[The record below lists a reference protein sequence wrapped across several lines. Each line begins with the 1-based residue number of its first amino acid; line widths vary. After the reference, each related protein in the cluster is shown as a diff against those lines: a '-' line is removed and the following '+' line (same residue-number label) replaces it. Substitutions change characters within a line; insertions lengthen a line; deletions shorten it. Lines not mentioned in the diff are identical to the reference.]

1 MVAKI
6 IHWLMAGV
14 CLLLVVSA
22 LSLSWLRWGIDH
34 HPLYHQWVEKEVSRA
49 IGQELKLESFQVRL
63 VGTGLRLSLTGIETV
78 EGLTLARLALGVDLW
93 ESLQED
99 MLRLSHVQAT
109 GLAINV
115 GQQEDGNWTPQTTSE
130 NGSQT
135 VPQLMLAVATRVP
148 QLLLHDISLTL
159 IPNQGQPIS
168 IPKLNAQ
175 VHVAANTGLGLT
187 RIMLSLH
194 GDTDT
199 NTKALDYDLE
209 TQVTLDIKTNETI
222 QRAQI
227 YLHTNGLEIAP
238 WLSLLVPDESFLHLE
253 RLRLGG
259 KYWLDYQVNKHLQLV
274 TESAQLQLLTPTDQV
289 DLIGDIRATSLLDEQ
304 VTLDW
309 QLANWN
315 LTGQA
320 LSGQINDV
328 ALPFSELQAHKIN
341 QRLVVGSPKLH
352 LANAQKLLNTIKS
365 LPVKI
370 NLPIQSLAPKGW
382 VHQAQLHL
390 DFQQQLEFLFTG
402 NMQQVSIDAW
412 SGVPQ
417 INQADGHIWLNR
429 YGGKVVIDDID
440 GLQLRI
446 TKLTSLPW
454 QFSGLQ
460 GEFNWRYGALANRFN
475 SSNMNASFDQ
485 GHINLKMAAAFPRK
499 GSTAEPFI
507 QLALGMQNLDLGTL
521 PSMLPDI
528 LLGGK
533 LGAWLA
539 TAAPIGTLTEAALI
553 YNGRPGDIAN
563 AVGVMAR
570 SMPIAAHVEAPSF
583 SYHQYWPQVQGLKA
597 NLTLDHKGAL
607 VEVQTGSVEHSQIT
621 QSVKG
626 WRVEVPVLQTID
638 KQRRYITVQGQIV
651 GEASQLMTLAEELPL
666 NLSLP
671 TWLNALKPQGEVSL
685 HGSLAIPFGHKSKTT
700 YDLKLSSD
708 SVNGYWAPLQADLRH
723 VELEVG
729 LSSARGGIGTIT
741 GNGLI
746 DGQLITFK
754 RLSKVDLAKPWLSQI
769 PNKILRDVNANLTT
783 KQDNL
788 TMEFEGRLPSH
799 YLATKVNQPWAQEI
813 SGALPFV
820 ARLSTCAQT
829 AALCTS
835 LSAEVDLTKA
845 GIDLPAP
852 LSQLQQLQLLGH
864 WQQDHQNWYASI
876 DQHQVAVKL
885 GPEENSSG
893 LNVLGTNVAF
903 QGAVDWAQ
911 QGQWT
916 LGGQIDFV
924 DLEPWL
930 DVYQNRF
937 QTWRITADKEPA
949 AVVLPEIDVKIKRTT
964 WNGLDVDQAS
974 ITLEPLAESGDFLT
988 FKPWRLRLTS
998 EQLAG
1003 KIDYFGVEHP
1013 LMIHVDYVHVNFP
1026 EPATETDEDEDLLE
1040 NFDPSK
1046 LLDADVTIDEI
1057 VKNGES
1063 FGQWQFKIRRQG
1075 TQVNVHDLD
1084 AYIRHSYL
1092 QGNLIWDKTDGA
1104 HRTQFTGRVA
1114 SSDTASMLVDWG
1126 YNPSLVVETSAIEV
1140 QLDWPRSPLAFAV
1153 KEASG
1158 DLGLRLKKGSF
1169 SSSPNVTKGLRIL
1182 ALLDMSRLMQRL
1194 QLDFSDI
1201 IQPGFSFDSIAA
1213 QYHFENG
1220 FASTVSPLT
1229 LKSATLQL
1237 AMDGWIDFNRRQV
1250 DNNLIVTLPVVDKLP
1265 LAALFAGLPQLSGVI
1280 YLANK
1285 LIGDELATFTSA
1297 RYSVLGSLDNPDITL
1312 VKMFDKDYQQQSIQE
1327 RIENVIS
1334 IE

>member
-159 IPNQGQPIS
+159 IPNQGRPIS

-521 PSMLPDI
+521 PGMLPDI
-528 LLGGK
+528 VLGGK

-783 KQDNL
+783 KQ
-788 TMEFEGRLPSH
+788 
-799 YLATKVNQPWAQEI
+799 
-813 SGALPFV
+813 
-820 ARLSTCAQT
+820 
-829 AALCTS
+829 
-835 LSAEVDLTKA
+835 
-845 GIDLPAP
+845 
-852 LSQLQQLQLLGH
+852 
-864 WQQDHQNWYASI
+864 
-876 DQHQVAVKL
+876 
-885 GPEENSSG
+885 
-893 LNVLGTNVAF
+893 
-903 QGAVDWAQ
+903 
-911 QGQWT
+911 
-916 LGGQIDFV
+916 
-924 DLEPWL
+924 
-930 DVYQNRF
+930 
-937 QTWRITADKEPA
+937 
-949 AVVLPEIDVKIKRTT
+949 
-964 WNGLDVDQAS
+964 
-974 ITLEPLAESGDFLT
+974 
-988 FKPWRLRLTS
+988 
-998 EQLAG
+998 
-1003 KIDYFGVEHP
+1003 
-1013 LMIHVDYVHVNFP
+1013 
-1026 EPATETDEDEDLLE
+1026 
-1040 NFDPSK
+1040 
-1046 LLDADVTIDEI
+1046 
-1057 VKNGES
+1057 
-1063 FGQWQFKIRRQG
+1063 
-1075 TQVNVHDLD
+1075 
-1084 AYIRHSYL
+1084 
-1092 QGNLIWDKTDGA
+1092 
-1104 HRTQFTGRVA
+1104 
-1114 SSDTASMLVDWG
+1114 
-1126 YNPSLVVETSAIEV
+1126 
-1140 QLDWPRSPLAFAV
+1140 
-1153 KEASG
+1153 
-1158 DLGLRLKKGSF
+1158 
-1169 SSSPNVTKGLRIL
+1169 
-1182 ALLDMSRLMQRL
+1182 
-1194 QLDFSDI
+1194 
-1201 IQPGFSFDSIAA
+1201 
-1213 QYHFENG
+1213 
-1220 FASTVSPLT
+1220 
-1229 LKSATLQL
+1229 
-1237 AMDGWIDFNRRQV
+1237 
-1250 DNNLIVTLPVVDKLP
+1250 
-1265 LAALFAGLPQLSGVI
+1265 
-1280 YLANK
+1280 
-1285 LIGDELATFTSA
+1285 
-1297 RYSVLGSLDNPDITL
+1297 
-1312 VKMFDKDYQQQSIQE
+1312 
-1327 RIENVIS
+1327 
-1334 IE
+1334 

>member
-1 MVAKI
+1 M
-6 IHWLMAGV
+6 
-14 CLLLVVSA
+14 
-22 LSLSWLRWGIDH
+22 
-34 HPLYHQWVEKEVSRA
+34 
-49 IGQELKLESFQVRL
+49 RL

-159 IPNQGQPIS
+159 IPNQGRPIS

-289 DLIGDIRATSLLDEQ
+289 ALIGDIRATSLLDEQ

-528 LLGGK
+528 VLGGK

-638 KQRRYITVQGQIV
+638 KQRRYITVQGQIA

-723 VELEVG
+723 VEL
-729 LSSARGGIGTIT
+729 
-741 GNGLI
+741 
-746 DGQLITFK
+746 
-754 RLSKVDLAKPWLSQI
+754 
-769 PNKILRDVNANLTT
+769 
-783 KQDNL
+783 
-788 TMEFEGRLPSH
+788 
-799 YLATKVNQPWAQEI
+799 
-813 SGALPFV
+813 
-820 ARLSTCAQT
+820 
-829 AALCTS
+829 
-835 LSAEVDLTKA
+835 
-845 GIDLPAP
+845 
-852 LSQLQQLQLLGH
+852 
-864 WQQDHQNWYASI
+864 
-876 DQHQVAVKL
+876 
-885 GPEENSSG
+885 
-893 LNVLGTNVAF
+893 
-903 QGAVDWAQ
+903 
-911 QGQWT
+911 
-916 LGGQIDFV
+916 
-924 DLEPWL
+924 
-930 DVYQNRF
+930 
-937 QTWRITADKEPA
+937 
-949 AVVLPEIDVKIKRTT
+949 
-964 WNGLDVDQAS
+964 
-974 ITLEPLAESGDFLT
+974 
-988 FKPWRLRLTS
+988 
-998 EQLAG
+998 
-1003 KIDYFGVEHP
+1003 
-1013 LMIHVDYVHVNFP
+1013 
-1026 EPATETDEDEDLLE
+1026 
-1040 NFDPSK
+1040 
-1046 LLDADVTIDEI
+1046 
-1057 VKNGES
+1057 
-1063 FGQWQFKIRRQG
+1063 
-1075 TQVNVHDLD
+1075 
-1084 AYIRHSYL
+1084 
-1092 QGNLIWDKTDGA
+1092 
-1104 HRTQFTGRVA
+1104 
-1114 SSDTASMLVDWG
+1114 
-1126 YNPSLVVETSAIEV
+1126 
-1140 QLDWPRSPLAFAV
+1140 
-1153 KEASG
+1153 
-1158 DLGLRLKKGSF
+1158 
-1169 SSSPNVTKGLRIL
+1169 
-1182 ALLDMSRLMQRL
+1182 
-1194 QLDFSDI
+1194 
-1201 IQPGFSFDSIAA
+1201 
-1213 QYHFENG
+1213 
-1220 FASTVSPLT
+1220 
-1229 LKSATLQL
+1229 
-1237 AMDGWIDFNRRQV
+1237 
-1250 DNNLIVTLPVVDKLP
+1250 
-1265 LAALFAGLPQLSGVI
+1265 
-1280 YLANK
+1280 
-1285 LIGDELATFTSA
+1285 
-1297 RYSVLGSLDNPDITL
+1297 
-1312 VKMFDKDYQQQSIQE
+1312 
-1327 RIENVIS
+1327 
-1334 IE
+1334 

>member
-159 IPNQGQPIS
+159 IPNQGRPIS

-521 PSMLPDI
+521 PGMLPDI
-528 LLGGK
+528 VLGGK

-685 HGSLAIPFGHKSKTT
+685 YGSLAIQPMTLSYLVIASMVIGRPCKLICAMLN
-700 YDLKLSSD
+700 LKL
-708 SVNGYWAPLQADLRH
+708 A
-723 VELEVG
+723 
-729 LSSARGGIGTIT
+729 
-741 GNGLI
+741 
-746 DGQLITFK
+746 
-754 RLSKVDLAKPWLSQI
+754 
-769 PNKILRDVNANLTT
+769 
-783 KQDNL
+783 
-788 TMEFEGRLPSH
+788 
-799 YLATKVNQPWAQEI
+799 
-813 SGALPFV
+813 
-820 ARLSTCAQT
+820 
-829 AALCTS
+829 
-835 LSAEVDLTKA
+835 
-845 GIDLPAP
+845 
-852 LSQLQQLQLLGH
+852 
-864 WQQDHQNWYASI
+864 
-876 DQHQVAVKL
+876 
-885 GPEENSSG
+885 
-893 LNVLGTNVAF
+893 
-903 QGAVDWAQ
+903 
-911 QGQWT
+911 
-916 LGGQIDFV
+916 
-924 DLEPWL
+924 
-930 DVYQNRF
+930 
-937 QTWRITADKEPA
+937 
-949 AVVLPEIDVKIKRTT
+949 
-964 WNGLDVDQAS
+964 
-974 ITLEPLAESGDFLT
+974 
-988 FKPWRLRLTS
+988 
-998 EQLAG
+998 
-1003 KIDYFGVEHP
+1003 
-1013 LMIHVDYVHVNFP
+1013 
-1026 EPATETDEDEDLLE
+1026 
-1040 NFDPSK
+1040 
-1046 LLDADVTIDEI
+1046 
-1057 VKNGES
+1057 
-1063 FGQWQFKIRRQG
+1063 
-1075 TQVNVHDLD
+1075 
-1084 AYIRHSYL
+1084 
-1092 QGNLIWDKTDGA
+1092 
-1104 HRTQFTGRVA
+1104 
-1114 SSDTASMLVDWG
+1114 
-1126 YNPSLVVETSAIEV
+1126 
-1140 QLDWPRSPLAFAV
+1140 
-1153 KEASG
+1153 
-1158 DLGLRLKKGSF
+1158 
-1169 SSSPNVTKGLRIL
+1169 
-1182 ALLDMSRLMQRL
+1182 
-1194 QLDFSDI
+1194 
-1201 IQPGFSFDSIAA
+1201 
-1213 QYHFENG
+1213 
-1220 FASTVSPLT
+1220 
-1229 LKSATLQL
+1229 
-1237 AMDGWIDFNRRQV
+1237 
-1250 DNNLIVTLPVVDKLP
+1250 
-1265 LAALFAGLPQLSGVI
+1265 
-1280 YLANK
+1280 
-1285 LIGDELATFTSA
+1285 
-1297 RYSVLGSLDNPDITL
+1297 
-1312 VKMFDKDYQQQSIQE
+1312 
-1327 RIENVIS
+1327 
-1334 IE
+1334 